1 MNERI
6 RDIITYLIKKPEAKM
21 AELTNALSLTKR
33 QINYAIQQFNAELSL
48 NKMPEISRNH
58 TGDFMI
64 PLEVLK
70 IFTTSITDDQLSYN
84 EQIFSENER
93 AACLICYLCTRIDYI
108 SMDHLTDLLMVSRNT
123 VQEDLKKAEWIV
135 SKYALSI
142 HYDRKS
148 GYQLRGLERRVLQ
161 LLSDL
166 VKQYDF
172 LRKLE
177 IKQLLAPDVSEEDVI
192 HLIHNMEQ
200 MLHLS
205 YSDESI
211 DYLQVSIRFSLQ
223 RAIRQPTNDEV
234 HIQKEISNTPEF
246 KFLKVL
252 LQDTEWSTVNRST
265 QSWLTLL
272 FLTSNIFERKTTQ
285 TFDSDQIL
293 RQLIDDMITNFESQT
308 LIEIEDR
315 DVFQRRILGH
325 LRPACFRIKYQLSLG
340 VYSLDSLVQDSNH
353 AILNGL
359 MKELIIPIENWL
371 GQAFPADE
379 LELLSYYFGYQLTS
393 PGNTMLQK
401 PRAVVVCANGVMVS
415 KLMQENLKKLFPE
428 LHFLASF
435 SVRDFYRFSS
445 DYDLVFTTTALKSDL
460 LQFIIDPIMTY
471 KEQISLRYRVL
482 KELGLNEIDRSVDE
496 LMKIIRKFSK
506 VKDTKALIEEL
517 EYFLLREKQDSPLEN
532 TKVLPALTNYLKPSF
547 ITIVDQQISWQ
558 DAVSLACE
566 PLLTHQIIDQ
576 TFIVDCLRQIEA
588 EGYAGYLGTNTCI
601 PHTTIEHGVMKDGIS
616 LLVSRKPI
624 EFPNGQSIS
633 FIFPLS
639 FYDLTKHLK
648 AVNQLAAFS
657 SNPQSMDTIL
667 KAPDTKAI
675 YQILRQIT

>member
-325 LRPACFRIKYQLSLG
+325 
-340 VYSLDSLVQDSNH
+340 
-353 AILNGL
+353 
-359 MKELIIPIENWL
+359 
-371 GQAFPADE
+371 
-379 LELLSYYFGYQLTS
+379 
-393 PGNTMLQK
+393 
-401 PRAVVVCANGVMVS
+401 
-415 KLMQENLKKLFPE
+415 
-428 LHFLASF
+428 
-435 SVRDFYRFSS
+435 
-445 DYDLVFTTTALKSDL
+445 
-460 LQFIIDPIMTY
+460 
-471 KEQISLRYRVL
+471 
-482 KELGLNEIDRSVDE
+482 
-496 LMKIIRKFSK
+496 
-506 VKDTKALIEEL
+506 
-517 EYFLLREKQDSPLEN
+517 
-532 TKVLPALTNYLKPSF
+532 
-547 ITIVDQQISWQ
+547 
-558 DAVSLACE
+558 
-566 PLLTHQIIDQ
+566 
-576 TFIVDCLRQIEA
+576 
-588 EGYAGYLGTNTCI
+588 
-601 PHTTIEHGVMKDGIS
+601 
-616 LLVSRKPI
+616 
-624 EFPNGQSIS
+624 
-633 FIFPLS
+633 
-639 FYDLTKHLK
+639 
-648 AVNQLAAFS
+648 
-657 SNPQSMDTIL
+657 
-667 KAPDTKAI
+667 
-675 YQILRQIT
+675 